1 MMEFW
6 GYCGQQ
12 QSRQDHDQ
20 NMFSDVGPGDDNAA
34 VPFQR
39 VWLCSGGCFF
49 YGSDLSLDFLLAY
62 ISVLL
67 KSYS

>member
-49 YGSDLSLDFLLAY
+49 TALTLA
-62 ISVLL
+62 
-67 KSYS
+67 